1 MTDQTL
7 STQEHPMS
15 IAERAA
21 DNIRA
26 LAISMVE
33 RAKSGLSLIH
43 IFHGDEK

>member
-1 MTDQTL
+1 MSKEMTDQTL

-26 LAISMVE
+26 LAISMVCLLYTSD
-33 RAKSGLSLIH
+33 AA
-43 IFHGDEK
+43 DE